1 MFICSTK
8 KALRLSAF
16 FIVSFLLTG
25 TVWATTCGVKEFD
38 EKVKVLRVVDGDT
51 LVLTDKRKIRLIGVN
66 SPELV
71 HYLKRVEPFSVT
83 AKQFLESI
91 LPKNKNLFIKYGA
104 QQRDRYGRL
113 LAHLFLKDGRNVNAM
128 LLEKGLASAVVV
140 PPNINLKDCYFA
152 AESKAKMRSL
162 NIWGHRYSQHLAA
175 EKVSIAKKGFHFIKG
190 RVIRVGQSK
199 GSIWLQLAKKFTLRI
214 KRKDFKYF
222 PLLNLN
228 KIMIKDFSGKIIYV
242 RGWVYEW
249 KRELYLQV
257 RHADMMKI
265 SE

>member
-1 MFICSTK
+1 MLICSTK
-8 KALRLSAF
+8 KALNLSAF
-16 FIVSFLLTG
+16 FIASFLLTG

-51 LVLTDKRKIRLIGVN
+51 LVLADKRKIRFIGVN
-66 SPELV
+66 SPELA
-71 HYLKRVEPFSVT
+71 HYPKRAEPFSVA

-91 LPKNKNLFIKYGA
+91 LPNNKKLFIKYGV

-113 LAHLFLKDGRNVNAM
+113 LAHLFLKNGRNINAM

-140 PPNINLKDCYFA
+140 PPNLNLKDCYFA
-152 AESKAKMRSL
+152 AESKAKVKSL
-162 NIWGHRYSQHLAA
+162 NIWGYQYSQYLAA
-175 EKVSIAKKGFHFIKG
+175 EKVSIANKGFHFIKG
-190 RVIRVGQSK
+190 RVSRVGRSK

-228 KIMIKDFSGKIIYV
+228 KITVKDFSGKIIYA